1 MKIAFLCGNFPPEV
15 RAGTEMVA
23 LALARELRSAGHE
36 VVVLCTSDIVHSGTD
51 VQRESLDG
59 IPVFRVFKK
68 LDEWDGGGLH
78 RPRVLAIA
86 MAILGEVQPDL
97 LHVHSFASFGSG
109 IVAAA
114 KAQGIPAVL
123 SFHDVWVTCPRY
135 FRLPPANVTCPTGA
149 GREPCAACV
158 NLELKHPD
166 LSVIERAL
174 QQRDRDVR
182 AEVEAAVAWTAPSAT
197 AARMVRDHL
206 PLTQPIEVIP
216 HGSLESSSTI
226 SRSAPPLR
234 GERMRIGT
242 FGNLVPEKG
251 VLELVEAVAGLECD
265 LRLAGRFLSPEF
277 EKQVRTRAAQCGVAL
292 VCSGPFGPGT
302 PHPATRLHLAVFPS
316 KCQETYGLVVDEAL
330 VRGVPVVVS
339 DQGALAERA
348 QTGGVVVSRI
358 ADLADT
364 LRSLVSEP
372 ARLERLRAAIPS
384 QLPTMVDAAVSYR
397 AIYQRLAARQGPS

>member
-23 LALARELRSAGHE
+23 LALSRELRAAGHQ
-36 VVVLCTSDIVHSGTD
+36 VVVICTSDIVHSGAD
-51 VQRESLDG
+51 IQRESIDG
-59 IPVFRVFKK
+59 MSVFRVFKK

-86 MAILGEVQPDL
+86 MSLLCEVQPDV

-109 IVAAA
+109 VMAAA
-114 KAQGIPAVL
+114 RAQGIPSVL
-123 SFHDVWVTCPRY
+123 TFHDVWVTCPRY

-158 NLELKHPD
+158 NLELKHPE
-166 LSVIERAL
+166 LAVIERAL

-182 AEVEAAVAWTAPSAT
+182 SEVEAAMAWTAPSAT
-197 AARMVRDHL
+197 AARMVREHL
-206 PLTQPIEVIP
+206 PLAQPIEVIP
-216 HGSLESSSTI
+216 HGALDAVAPLA
-226 SRSAPPLR
+226 RSAPPLR
-234 GERMRIGT
+234 GERLRIGT

-251 VLELVEAVAGLECD
+251 VLELVEAAAGLACD

-277 EKQVRTRAAQCGVAL
+277 EKVVRARAAECGVAL
-292 VCSGPFGPGT
+292 VCSGPFGPET
-302 PHPATRLHLAVFPS
+302 APPATRLHLAVFPS

-348 QTGGVVVSRI
+348 QTGGVVVSRL
-358 ADLADT
+358 ADLAHT
-364 LRSLVSEP
+364 LRSIVGEP

-384 QLPTMVDAAVSYR
+384 RLPTIADAAIRYR
-397 AIYQRLAARQGPS
+397 AIYERVAARQGQS